1 MNEKTN
7 WRKEINIGII
17 ALCVTIVGI
26 YIDKNWPGD
35 GLPLPQ
41 PPLKF
46 KIDYLYRDKHQFEF
60 KPLTNTATLKSCD
73 LYKIIFTPLEKSYV
87 YIFQTDSKS
96 NNIMQIFPMYKFK
109 GVKLNHSNP
118 VIAAK
123 TYHIPKKGISFTL
136 DNNSGT
142 TETIYFIAAREP
154 DVELE
159 QLYKEIKI
167 AQQHDEIIQSKLETS
182 KILQKITQ
190 NKTIG
195 EQQYMVEQITAS
207 GFMEICDKC
216 IKVLSFRHE

>member
-1 MNEKTN
+1 LVYCKSLK
-7 WRKEINIGII
+7 RNISLGKNIYFI
-17 ALCVTIVGI
+17 LSSLALIVISI
-26 YIDKNWPGD
+26 YIEKNWPDD

-46 KIDYLYRDKHQFEF
+46 KIDYLYRHKHQFEF
-60 KPLTNTATLKSCD
+60 KPLTNTATLKSGD
-73 LYKIIFTPLEKSYV
+73 LYKIIFTLLEKYYV

-96 NNIMQIFPMYKFK
+96 NNIIQIFPMYKFK

-123 TYHIPKKGISFTL
+123 TYHIPKKNISFIL

-195 EQQYMVEQITAS
+195 EQQYI
-207 GFMEICDKC
+207 
-216 IKVLSFRHE
+216 IKNS

>member
-1 MNEKTN
+1 MNLG
-7 WRKEINIGII
+7 KEIYFILSSLTII
-17 ALCVTIVGI
+17 IVGI

-35 GLPLPQ
+35 DLPLPQ

-46 KIDYLYRDKHQFEF
+46 KIDYLYRHKHQFEF

-73 LYKIIFTPLEKSYV
+73 LYKIIFTPIEKNYV

-96 NNIMQIFPMYKFK
+96 NKLIQLFPIYKFK
-109 GVKLNHSNP
+109 GVELNHSNP
-118 VIAAK
+118 VIAET

-154 DVELE
+154 DIELE
-159 QLYKEIKI
+159 QLYKEIKV
-167 AQQHDEIIQSKLETS
+167 AQKHDEIIQSKLETS

-190 NKTIG
+190 NKTIT
-195 EQQYMVEQITAS
+195 EQQYMVEQATAS
-207 GFMEICDKC
+207 VFMEICDKC

>member
-1 MNEKTN
+1 MC
-7 WRKEINIGII
+7 
-17 ALCVTIVGI
+17 ATIVSI
-26 YIDKNWPGD
+26 YIDKNWPDD

-46 KIDYLYRDKHQFEF
+46 KIDYLYRHKDQFEF
-60 KPLTNTATLKSCD
+60 KPLTNTARLKNGD
-73 LYKIIFTPLEKSYV
+73 LYKIIFTPIEKSYV
-87 YIFQTDSKS
+87 YMFQTDSKS
-96 NNIMQIFPMYKFK
+96 NKIVQLFPRYKFK
-109 GVKLNHSNP
+109 GVKLNNSNP

-154 DVELE
+154 HFELE

-167 AQQHDEIIQSKLETS
+167 AQ
-182 KILQKITQ
+182 

-195 EQQYMVEQITAS
+195 EQQYMVEAATVS

>member
-46 KIDYLYRDKHQFEF
+46 KIDYLYRHKHQFEF

-96 NNIMQIFPMYKFK
+96 NNIIQIFPMYKFK
-109 GVKLNHSNP
+109 GVILNHSNP
-118 VIAAK
+118 VMAET
-123 TYHIPKKGISFTL
+123 TYHIPKKNISFIL

-154 DVELE
+154 DIELE

-195 EQQYMVEQITAS
+195 EQQYI
-207 GFMEICDKC
+207 
-216 IKVLSFRHE
+216 IKNS